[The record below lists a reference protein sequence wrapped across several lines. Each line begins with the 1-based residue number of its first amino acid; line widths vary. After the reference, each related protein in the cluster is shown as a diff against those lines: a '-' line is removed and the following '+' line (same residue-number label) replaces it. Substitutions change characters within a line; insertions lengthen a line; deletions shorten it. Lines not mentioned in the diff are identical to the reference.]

1 MAKRGKPEIDIEGC
15 KGCTLCIGV
24 CPVNILKMSNDFNK
38 RGVAYAECVDESKCI
53 ACGFCGQICPDMAI
67 RVVEY
72 V

>member
-1 MAKRGKPEIDIEGC
+1 
-15 KGCTLCIGV
+15 
-24 CPVNILKMSNDFNK
+24 MSDGFNK

-67 RVVEY
+67 NVIEY